1 MKARQTPSI
10 PMCDCRYNWCNHAY
24 KDLTT
29 CSRCP
34 SLLPPPISPWTRQR
48 GPAGGCS
55 VRSERRPRIEV
66 LDGYI
71 APGMVQ
77 PQIEWSQA

>member
-1 MKARQTPSI
+1 MDSALVI
-10 PMCDCRYNWCNHAY
+10 EDEIYA
-24 KDLTT
+24 LTR
-29 CSRCP
+29 S
-34 SLLPPPISPWTRQR
+34 

-71 APGMVQ
+71 APGLVQ

>member
-1 MKARQTPSI
+1 MSARCADADTAQIIEDEIYAMTLS
-10 PMCDCRYNWCNHAY
+10 
-24 KDLTT
+24 
-29 CSRCP
+29 
-34 SLLPPPISPWTRQR
+34 

-71 APGMVQ
+71 APELVH
-77 PQIEWSQA
+77 PEILWSQS